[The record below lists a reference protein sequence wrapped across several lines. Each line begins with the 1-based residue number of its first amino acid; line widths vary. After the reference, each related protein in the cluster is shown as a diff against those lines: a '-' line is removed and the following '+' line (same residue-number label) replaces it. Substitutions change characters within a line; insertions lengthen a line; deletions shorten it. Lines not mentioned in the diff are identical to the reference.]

1 MNPPDVDQLLGETRE
16 PATGSRGSAPILT
29 FALRGHISEIR
40 TVCVRSASTDL
51 CGGCRATGIPTATA
65 GLAVPLVAT
74 RRPALEAIPRT
85 GATEGSHG
93 LERQREAA
101 LASQSRRKS
110 FQTTLTQALSMTYRH
125 HPGESPESSVQ
136 HRNLP
141 YNQGNQ
147 QFDGRQ
153 WYWLTVIIYT
163 GTIERTARP
172 C

>member
-1 MNPPDVDQLLGETRE
+1 MNPLDVDQLLGETRE
-16 PATGSRGSAPILT
+16 PATGSRGSAPYPDVR
-29 FALRGHISEIR
+29 FAWTHIRDKNRVRQERQHGSVRGVPGNRHPYR
-40 TVCVRSASTDL
+40 DRGTRSPARRDSPAST
-51 CGGCRATGIPTATA
+51 RSY
-65 GLAVPLVAT
+65 
-74 RRPALEAIPRT
+74 PRT